1 MNYAIALLI
10 AQAETAE
17 NNAPLLDMEGEH
29 TRAQT
34 CRNQAAE
41 YRKAAA
47 SLDRACAPTETV
59 ANADARIFIGQPDSE
74 AGNADPCNE
83 ALAAIEVMMLAQA
96 RQSASMALDCMRK
109 NDIEGARFFA
119 KDGVRLLEE
128 AKKLVETKWNADVV
142 LEDALESASKA
153 FAEDDSGQTAPRIT
167 PADIEANIDNEYYFT
182 AADGLRGSSDGRVG
196 YGNGHPLSLLTFCTL
211 VLNNGFTVTGE
222 SACAS
227 PENFDAEIGR
237 TIARKN
243 AIDKVWPLM
252 GYMLKQRLHDESIAK
267 QDLHGL
273 TDAERDA
280 VTDKGHDP
288 MMIEVAAELSHE
300 ANRAYCKALGD
311 DSQSCWGDAPDWQR
325 ASAIAGV
332 EFHIANPDAGPS
344 HSHDSWLRQKEAD
357 GWKYGPVKDAEK
369 KEHPCFVPYD
379 QLPPEQKA
387 KDCIFGA
394 IVKTIAGINKG

>member
-1 MNYAIALLI
+1 MKHAIELLRIHTEHAEHNSKVMELEGKITKAKMCREQENDYREAIAV
-10 AQAETAE
+10 
-17 NNAPLLDMEGEH
+17 
-29 TRAQT
+29 
-34 CRNQAAE
+34 
-41 YRKAAA
+41 
-47 SLDRACAPTETV
+47 LDRACAPAEAV
-59 ANADARIFIGQPDSE
+59 AMADARIFIGQPDSE

-128 AKKLVETKWNADVV
+128 AKKLAETKWNADVV

-153 FAEDDSGQTAPRIT
+153 FAEDDSGPTAPRIT
-167 PADIEANIDNEYYFT
+167 PADIEANIASEHFFT
-182 AADGLRGSSDGRVG
+182 AAEGE
-196 YGNGHPLSLLTFCTL
+196 YGKLKQSGDALPDSLSLLTFCVL
-211 VLNNGFTVTGE
+211 VLRNGFTVTGE
-222 SACAS
+222 SACVSAG
-227 PENFDAEIGR
+227 NFNAYLGR
-237 TIARKN
+237 KIAREN
-243 AIDKVWPLM
+243 AINKVWLLE
-252 GYMLKQRLHDESIAK
+252 GYLLKQRLHDESIAK

-288 MMIEVAAELSHE
+288 MMIEVAAELCHE

-387 KDCIFGA
+387 KDYIFGA
-394 IVKTIAGINKG
+394 IVKTIVGINKG